1 MLKSLYDKMVS
12 SLLYYKKFCNDIES
26 IGCQVNPNYMCAKL
40 YKFIWHVDDVKS
52 IYEDSKVN
60 IEFLDWLKDKYE
72 NDNIGE
78 VRAKGVLNKIIWK
91 WHGLYYS
98 WVSQGEQYWLC

>member
-1 MLKSLYDKMVS
+1 
-12 SLLYYKKFCNDIES
+12 
-26 IGCQVNPNYMCAKL
+26 MCAKF
-40 YKFIWHVDDVKS
+40 YTITWHVDDVKS

-60 IEFLDWLKDKYE
+60 YEFLDWLKDKYE

-91 WHGLYYS
+91 
-98 WVSQGEQYWLC
+98 